1 MSEPHVWVADP
12 RDAET
17 VAGLMV
23 GFRDHLGYDWPS
35 ENAFLAGVER
45 LLDGRDTD
53 FLLGAPHAD
62 AAPAAVCQLRYRW
75 GLWRAGVDCLLEDLY
90 VDASARGGGLGRAV
104 VAFAIERAKERGAR
118 RMELDT
124 NETNIAART
133 LYESFGFVT
142 ASTAEGYDGANDLYY
157 RLHLD

>member
-1 MSEPHVWVADP
+1 MSAHVWLADP

-17 VAGLMV
+17 VARLMV
-23 GFRDHLGYDWPS
+23 AFRDHLGYDWPS

-45 LLDGRDTD
+45 LLDDRDTD
-53 FLLGAPHAD
+53 FLLGAPDAD
-62 AAPAAVCQLRYRW
+62 SAPAAVCQLRYRW

-90 VDASARGGGLGRAV
+90 VAEDARGSGLGRAM
-104 VAFAIERAKERGAR
+104 VAFAVERAKDRGAR

-124 NETNIAART
+124 NEMNTAARA

-142 ASTAEGYDGANDLYY
+142 ASSAEGYDGANDLYY
-157 RLHLD
+157 RLHFD